1 MLQTLEVLGWV
12 LIHSLWQGALI
23 ALLLAA
29 LLTALW
35 RHSSQVRYAAD
46 CAALALALLAPAV
59 TFAVHVVAITPP
71 LDAPS
76 LNATELARLY
86 TPLALSPLPS
96 GDPLNVSTASPEW
109 PVTRTLQLLG
119 GLWLAGATLLLLR
132 LFVAWVALSRFL
144 RHKTTAAP
152 PEVAQAL
159 RALAREAG
167 IAPTVIVRQSAHASV
182 PFVCGLRKP
191 TILLPTHVIASL
203 TSPQLTAILAHELA
217 HIRRRDYLINLLQHT
232 AEALLFFHPAVWWL
246 SNQLRIERE
255 HCCDDLVVS
264 ELRQDLHTYLEALVK
279 LPQLGGLVPRHALA
293 AAKGTLVTRVRRLVA
308 KRPGSFSSR
317 RVALILAVTAALLT
331 GYIAYSPPNPAQS
344 PEAATH
350 IRVTMAGATVLA
362 ELDIVSS
369 PTGIDALPPGTR
381 FILEQLTP
389 LETLRVQVEPNG
401 DGSLAYRFFRNN
413 AAQAF
418 EETAQAWFSRML
430 ADVLNFLT
438 TLAPDA
444 LQQIGAIQERS
455 DVTISLIMEPASG
468 RSRHLLPLSM
478 LDIPPEVL
486 TPAFFEVRLLYALQ
500 AASHGLG
507 TEAELRRFLED
518 LARNYGVPFS
528 FPGSL

>member
-1 MLQTLEVLGWV
+1 MT
-12 LIHSLWQGALI
+12 
-23 ALLLAA
+23 
-29 LLTALW
+29 
-35 RHSSQVRYAAD
+35 
-46 CAALALALLAPAV
+46 
-59 TFAVHVVAITPP
+59 
-71 LDAPS
+71 
-76 LNATELARLY
+76 
-86 TPLALSPLPS
+86 
-96 GDPLNVSTASPEW
+96 
-109 PVTRTLQLLG
+109 
-119 GLWLAGATLLLLR
+119 LR
-132 LFVAWVALSRFL
+132 LVGAWVALSRFL
-144 RHKTTAAP
+144 QNKTTAAP

-159 RALAREAG
+159 KALARAAG
-167 IAPTVIVRQSAHASV
+167 IAQTVAVRQSVHATV

-191 TILLPTHVIASL
+191 TILLPVHVITNLSL
-203 TSPQLTAILAHELA
+203 PQLTALLAHELA
-217 HIRRRDYLINLLQHT
+217 HIRRRDYLLNLLQHA

-264 ELRQDLHTYLEALVK
+264 ELKQDPHTYLEVLVK

-293 AAKGTLVTRVRRLVA
+293 AAKGTLVTRVRRLAA
-308 KRPGSFSSR
+308 KRPVTRFSSR
-317 RVALILAVTAALLT
+317 RVALILAATAALLT
-331 GYIAYSPPNPAQS
+331 GYIAYSPPNPTQS
-344 PEAATH
+344 PVAATH
-350 IRVTMAGATVLA
+350 IRVTIAGATVLA
-362 ELDIVSS
+362 ELDAVSS
-369 PTGIDALPPGTR
+369 PAGIDALPPGTR

-413 AAQAF
+413 TAQAF
-418 EETAQAWFSRML
+418 DATAQAWFSRVL

-438 TLAPDA
+438 TLAPGA

-455 DVTISLIMEPASG
+455 GVTISLIMEPANG

-486 TPAFFEVRLLYALQ
+486 TPAFVEGRLLYALQ

-528 FPGSL
+528 LPGSL